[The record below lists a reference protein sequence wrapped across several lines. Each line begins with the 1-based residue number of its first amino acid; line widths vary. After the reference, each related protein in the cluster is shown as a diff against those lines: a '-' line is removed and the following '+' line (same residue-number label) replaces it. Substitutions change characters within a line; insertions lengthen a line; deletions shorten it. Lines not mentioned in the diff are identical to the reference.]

1 MADCTYPPPVE
12 RGDTVAVVAPSHAPP
27 DAGLERGVERL
38 RSVFDLNVDVYDTAT
53 RDTRWLRDH
62 PDARAADV
70 NRAFRDDDV
79 TGVVA
84 AFGGNR
90 EVQILDG
97 VDRDALRESPKRF
110 LGASDN
116 THLHLLLNRLG
127 VVSFYGGTVFP
138 DLAADPEMHLYTERY
153 VRRAL
158 RATPFGRLESAD
170 EWTDDYYDLD
180 VADPREW
187 SPSDGWHWRDP
198 GSARGTVAG
207 GCFSMLESQLMLDDA
222 VFPGV
227 LDPGDVL
234 AVETSGETPGHAEVE
249 RFFTVL
255 GERGVLDALG
265 AVLLG
270 RPETPK
276 EPVEDRDDYRR
287 RQRETV
293 ARVTDE
299 YADYLPVVSSLDFGH
314 TAPVLPLPLG
324 APVEIDGDEQAIRFP
339 EV

>member
-1 MADCTYPPPVE
+1 MDYPPPVE
-12 RGDTVAVVAPSHAPP
+12 PGDTVAVVAPSHAPP
-27 DAGLERGVERL
+27 ERGLERGIERL
-38 RSVFDLNVDVYDTAT
+38 RSVFDLDVEVFDTAT

-70 NRAFRDDDV
+70 NRAFRDESV
-79 TGVVA
+79 AGVVA

-97 VDRDALRESPKRF
+97 VDRDALRDDPKRF

-138 DLAADPEMHLYTERY
+138 DLAADPELHPYTERY

-158 RATPFGRLESAD
+158 RATPFGDAAPAS

-180 VADPREW
+180 DGGPREW
-187 SPSDGWHWRDP
+187 FPSDGWHWHDP

-207 GCFSMLESQLMLDDA
+207 GCFAMLESQLMLDDGI
-222 VFPGV
+222 FPE
-227 LDPGDVL
+227 LLAPGDVL
-234 AVETSGETPGHAEVE
+234 AVETSGETPEHAEVE

-255 GERGVLDALG
+255 GERGVLDDLG

-276 EPVEDRDDYRR
+276 GSTEDRDRYRR
-287 RQRETV
+287 EQRQTV

-299 YADYLPVVSSLDFGH
+299 YAGSLPVISGLDFGH
-314 TAPVLPLPLG
+314 AAPTLPMPMG
-324 APVEIDGDEQAIRFP
+324 APVEIDGEERTILFP
-339 EV
+339 DVE